1 MQKQLKAFTELKQF
15 QLFFIGIII
24 LSAVIV
30 GLDSYPKISDKYG
43 TILHSIDKII
53 LWLFVFEICLKL
65 ASFGRRFGK
74 FFEDGWNLFDFII
87 VGACFL
93 PFDGQS
99 IIVLRLL
106 RVLRIVRLV
115 GTIPEL
121 KLIVNTLLKS
131 IPSLGYIGVLL
142 FILFYIYGCLGTFL
156 FRENDPIHFETL
168 HIALL
173 SLFRVATLEDWTD
186 IMYTAIYGCQNYGYS
201 GSQDLCISSQAF
213 PFIGWFYFVSFVL
226 LATFIFFNLFIGVII
241 NNMEEVKEK
250 EMLRLDPDLARLGK
264 SESDIK
270 ELLKKI
276 KKDMA
281 LLESHVTFLEHAEE
295 QRSEDLEDAKEQRS

>member
-1 MQKQLKAFTELKQF
+1 MQKQLKIFTESKQF
-15 QLFFIGIII
+15 QMFFIGIIL
-24 LSAVIV
+24 LSGVVV
-30 GLDSYPKISDKYG
+30 GLDSYPEISEEYG
-43 TILHSIDKII
+43 TILHFLDSII
-53 LWLFVFEICLKL
+53 LGLFVFEICVKL
-65 ASFGRRFGK
+65 ISFGPRVHE
-74 FFEDGWNLFDFII
+74 FFKDGWNIFDFII
-87 VGACFL
+87 VSACFL

-142 FILFYIYGCLGTFL
+142 FILFYMYACLGTFL
-156 FRENDPIHFETL
+156 FRENDPIHFESL
-168 HIALL
+168 HLSLL

-201 GSQDLCISSQAF
+201 GMKELCKNSNAF
-213 PFIGWFYFVSFVL
+213 PFLGWFYFVSFVL
-226 LATFIFFNLFIGVII
+226 LATFVFLNLFIGVII
-241 NNMEEVKEK
+241 SNMEDIKQKER
-250 EMLRLDPDLARLGK
+250 LRLDPELASLEK
-264 SESDIK
+264 SEANVK
-270 ELLKKI
+270 VLLNKI

-281 LLESHVTFLEHAEE
+281 LLESHISFLENVEE
-295 QRSEDLEDAKEQRS
+295 HRLEDKR

>member
-1 MQKQLKAFTELKQF
+1 MQKQLKIFTESKQF
-15 QLFFIGIII
+15 QMFFIGIIL
-24 LSAVIV
+24 LSGVVV
-30 GLDSYPKISDKYG
+30 GLDSYPEISEEYG
-43 TILHSIDKII
+43 TILHFLDSII
-53 LWLFVFEICLKL
+53 LGLFVFEICVKL
-65 ASFGRRFGK
+65 ISFGPRVHE
-74 FFEDGWNLFDFII
+74 FFKDGWNIFDFII
-87 VGACFL
+87 VSACFL

-142 FILFYIYGCLGTFL
+142 FILFYMYACLGTFL
-156 FRENDPIHFETL
+156 FRENDPIHFESL
-168 HIALL
+168 HLSLL

-201 GSQDLCISSQAF
+201 GMEELCKNSNAF
-213 PFIGWFYFVSFVL
+213 PFLGWFYFVSFVL
-226 LATFIFFNLFIGVII
+226 LATFVFLNLFIGVII
-241 NNMEEVKEK
+241 SNMEDIKQKER
-250 EMLRLDPDLARLGK
+250 LRLDPELASLEK
-264 SESDIK
+264 SEANVK
-270 ELLKKI
+270 VLLNKI

-281 LLESHVTFLEHAEE
+281 LLESHISFLENVEE
-295 QRSEDLEDAKEQRS
+295 HRLEDKR

>member
-1 MQKQLKAFTELKQF
+1 MQKKLKVFTESKNF
-15 QLFFIGIII
+15 QIFFIGIII
-24 LSAVIV
+24 LSGVVV
-30 GLDSYPKISDKYG
+30 GLDSYPEISDEHG
-43 TILHSIDKII
+43 TILRSLDSII
-53 LWLFVFEICLKL
+53 LGLFVFEICLKL
-65 ASFGRRFGK
+65 ISFTPRVHE
-74 FFEDGWNLFDFII
+74 FFKDGWNIFDFVI
-87 VGACFL
+87 VSACFL
-93 PFDGQS
+93 PFAGQS

-142 FILFYIYGCLGTFL
+142 FILFYIYACLGTFL
-156 FRENDPIHFETL
+156 FRGNDPIHFESL
-168 HIALL
+168 HISLL

-201 GSQDLCISSQAF
+201 GMKELCENSNAF
-213 PFIGWFYFVSFVL
+213 PFLGWFYFVSFVL

-241 NNMEEVKEK
+241 SNMDDIKEK
-250 EMLRLDPDLARLGK
+250 ERLRLDPDLARLGK

-270 ELLKKI
+270 ILLDKI
-276 KKDMA
+276 KKDMV
-281 LLESHVTFLEHAEE
+281 LLESHILFLENVEE
-295 QRSEDLEDAKEQRS
+295 SRFKDDR

>member
-1 MQKQLKAFTELKQF
+1 MQKQLKIFTESKQF
-15 QLFFIGIII
+15 QMFFIGIIL
-24 LSAVIV
+24 LSGVVV
-30 GLDSYPKISDKYG
+30 GLDSYPEISEEYG
-43 TILHSIDKII
+43 TILHFLDSII
-53 LWLFVFEICLKL
+53 LGLFVFEICVKL
-65 ASFGRRFGK
+65 ISFGPRVHE
-74 FFEDGWNLFDFII
+74 FFKDGWNIFDFII
-87 VGACFL
+87 VSACFL

-142 FILFYIYGCLGTFL
+142 FILFYMYACLGTFL
-156 FRENDPIHFETL
+156 FRENDPIHFESL
-168 HIALL
+168 HLSLL

-201 GSQDLCISSQAF
+201 GMEELCKNSNAF
-213 PFIGWFYFVSFVL
+213 PFLGWFYFVSFVL
-226 LATFIFFNLFIGVII
+226 LATFVFLNLFIGVII
-241 NNMEEVKEK
+241 SNMEDIKQKER
-250 EMLRLDPDLARLGK
+250 LRLDPELASLEK
-264 SESDIK
+264 SEANVK
-270 ELLKKI
+270 VLLNKI

-281 LLESHVTFLEHAEE
+281 LLESHISFLENVEE
-295 QRSEDLEDAKEQRS
+295 DRLEDKR

>member
-1 MQKQLKAFTELKQF
+1 M
-15 QLFFIGIII
+15 I
-24 LSAVIV
+24 
-30 GLDSYPKISDKYG
+30 
-43 TILHSIDKII
+43 
-53 LWLFVFEICLKL
+53 
-65 ASFGRRFGK
+65 SFGPRIHE
-74 FFEDGWNLFDFII
+74 FFKDGWNVFDFII

-131 IPSLGYIGVLL
+131 IPSLGYIGILL
-142 FILFYIYGCLGTFL
+142 FILFYIYACLGTFL
-156 FRENDPIHFETL
+156 FRENDPIHFESL
-168 HIALL
+168 HISLL

-201 GSQDLCISSQAF
+201 GMEDLCRNSQTF
-213 PFIGWFYFVSFVL
+213 SFLGWFYFVSFVL

-241 NNMEEVKEK
+241 SNMDDIKEK
-250 EMLRLDPDLARLGK
+250 ERLRLDPDLAKLEK
-264 SESDIK
+264 PDLDIK
-270 ELLKKI
+270 VLLNKI
-276 KKDMA
+276 KKDMV
-281 LLESHVTFLEHAEE
+281 LLEAHISVLENVEE
-295 QRSEDLEDAKEQRS
+295 RRLKDNR